1 MEITHHQQKC
11 DNYWLHVVG
20 IDQNP
25 RLHQSENT
33 LCLEGVEIVLTQ
45 YNQIESNKNDLC
57 QKEKIEHTQQ
67 CYRIDFK

>member
-45 YNQIESNKNDLC
+45 YNQNGEQ
-57 QKEKIEHTQQ
+57 QK
-67 CYRIDFK
+67 